1 MELVKYVKSNFADSI
16 EVKKISL
23 DLLSPL
29 IVKAG
34 ELMANTIKDD
44 GKILSCGN
52 GGSACDAQHF
62 SGEIVNRFQIERKGL
77 PAIALTADV
86 AVLTAIANDYDYNK
100 IFSRQVDALG
110 RKNDVLFAITTS
122 GNSLNVIDAVKKAHD
137 LGIRVVALTGK
148 NGGMLTEVLDDADIE
163 IIVPS
168 GITARVQEIH
178 ILIIHCL
185 CGLIDKILFDA

>member
-1 MELVKYVKSNFADSI
+1 MELIKYVKSNFADSI
-16 EVKKISL
+16 EVKKSSL

-34 ELMANTIKDD
+34 ELMANTIKDG

-86 AVLTAIANDYDYNK
+86 AVLTAIANDYDYHK

-110 RKNDVLFAITTS
+110 RENDVLLAITTS

-148 NGGMLTEVLDDADIE
+148 NGGMLTEVLDSADIE
-163 IIVPS
+163 IRVAS
-168 GITARVQEIH
+168 EITIRVQEVH
-178 ILIIHCL
+178 VLIIHCL
-185 CGLIDKILFDA
+185 CGLIDKILFDV